1 MVYWYERKKMQKR
14 FHNYLISDDKNKLS
28 PQAVK
33 QLLDGSY
40 WAPDRALELIEKTI
54 ENSICVGV
62 FLDEALIGFA
72 RVVTD
77 KAVFAWIADVMV
89 TEEHRGKGIG
99 KEIVSF
105 IQAHPDIPEHSQLL
119 RTRDAHG
126 LYEKYGF
133 KKSEVMSK

>member
-1 MVYWYERKKMQKR
+1 MEKEFQEYLLTDERR
-14 FHNYLISDDKNKLS
+14 IT

-33 QLLDGSY
+33 NLLDGSY
-40 WAPDRALELIEKTI
+40 WAPDRPLALVEKTI
-54 ENSICVGV
+54 KNSICVGV
-62 FLDEALIGFA
+62 FHGDNLVGFA

-77 KAVFAWIADVMV
+77 KAVFAWIADVIV
-89 TEEHRGKGIG
+89 HKAHRGKGLG

-105 IQAHPDIPEHSQLL
+105 IQAHPDIPEHSQIL

-133 KKSEVMSK
+133 KRSEVMVK